1 MLCSVSAL
9 SVSAPSTVQV
19 TDTNSFIVEIT
30 NNSNIEK
37 ELTINFFSTANVKI
51 HSPKA
56 ILPHSKISVKIN
68 LDYSSPNYTEMESKL
83 EVYLDNE
90 FKEKMITQKFYP
102 TGTNKNTN
110 INSNDQSGEYA
121 GALFGLAAMGEFA
134 SFSVLEWALFI
145 VLVIVAAILLLT
157 LIARAIKVR
166 K

>member
-37 ELTINFFSTANVKI
+37 ELKINFFSTANVKI
-51 HSPKA
+51 LSPKS
-56 ILPHSKISVKIN
+56 ILPHSKINVKIT

-102 TGTNKNTN
+102 TGTTN
-110 INSNDQSGEYA
+110 INSQDQSGEYA

-157 LIARAIKVR
+157 LIARVIKVR
-166 K
+166 N